1 MEADLRPMEN
11 GGQHAELTSRVI
23 RVFYDVYNELG
34 YGFLEVVYQK
44 AMQIALT
51 EAGFQV
57 GVEVGIPVMF
67 RGHEVGRFRADLLVD
82 DVVLLELKT
91 CEELTRQH
99 QAQLTHYLRSTAVEV
114 GLLMNFGPAPR
125 LKRVVMSN
133 AMKGAEL
140 RAKAFAK
147 VPGRVGVV
155 DLMATGR
162 AVS

>member
-11 GGQHAELTSRVI
+11 GGLHAELTSRVI

-34 YGFLEVVYQK
+34 YGFFEVVYRK
-44 AMQIALT
+44 AMEIALA
-51 EAGFQV
+51 EAGFRV
-57 GVEVGIPVMF
+57 GVEVGIPVKF

-99 QAQLTHYLRSTAVEV
+99 QAQLTHYLRATSVEV

-125 LKRVVMSN
+125 FKRVVMSN
-133 AMKGAEL
+133 EMKGAEL
-140 RAKAFAK
+140 REAKAFAK
-147 VPGRVGVV
+147 EPERVGV
-155 DLMATGR
+155 AHSKGNGR
-162 AVS
+162 AT